1 MKKRDYV
8 WNCDLLFK
16 NLMIRNRQLTLVSVQ
31 KVNDLMTHGE
41 RLKIKKKEILRIA
54 FWFGSRQKNK
64 RDFQRGVR
72 GRAPRRILKNEK

>member
-41 RLKIKKKEILRIA
+41 RLKIKKKKTSELD
-54 FWFGSRQKNK
+54 FGLEANPKPKGKFRGCQG
-64 RDFQRGVR
+64 QR
-72 GRAPRRILKNEK
+72 P